1 MAFRLIYNVG
11 RRHEKERVYRHM
23 EPEYDDNEFRDRFR
37 FTKNSLQFITDLI
50 EPNLC
55 RPTLR
60 SHAIPAFTQVQ
71 LALRYFASGS
81 PMRVIGDTMGY
92 HISSVSRAVR
102 DVSSALCNI
111 SQDFIQWP
119 ETQQQKNKIR
129 DGFYDVA
136 HFPGVVGTI
145 DGTHVRIQAPSG
157 DNEYAFVNRKG
168 FHSINVQGVCDHTGK
183 FLNVVANW
191 PGSCHDSFI
200 FKTSNLGRYME
211 TRHRGYDMDGVLLG
225 DSGYPCKRY
234 IVTPYLRPNSESQV
248 RYNKAHVKTRAIVE
262 RCFGWWKR
270 RFNILHGEIRTKPE
284 KAVKIITACAVL
296 HNIALKLREQME
308 DDNQEVNDVPVIRN
322 HVDERR
328 QVREHITRTFF
339 S

>member
-1 MAFRLIYNVG
+1 MLYQL
-11 RRHEKERVYRHM
+11 
-23 EPEYDDNEFRDRFR
+23 
-37 FTKNSLQFITDLI
+37 SL
-50 EPNLC
+50 
-55 RPTLR
+55 
-60 SHAIPAFTQVQ
+60 QVQ

-92 HISSVSRAVR
+92 HIQCIKSLARNA
-102 DVSSALCNI
+102 
-111 SQDFIQWP
+111 
-119 ETQQQKNKIR
+119 TTKNKIR

-145 DGTHVRIQAPSG
+145 DSTHVRDTGPSG
-157 DNEYAFVNRKG
+157 DNE
-168 FHSINVQGVCDHTGK
+168 K

-248 RYNKAHVKTRAIVE
+248 RYNKAIRKTRAIVE
-262 RCFGWWKR
+262 RCFDGGR
-270 RFNILHGEIRTKPE
+270 GGLTSCMEIIKSRKSS
-284 KAVKIITACAVL
+284 KNYHCCAVL
-296 HNIALKLREQME
+296 HNIALKLRNKWKMT
-308 DDNQEVNDVPVIRN
+308 IKK
-322 HVDERR
+322 
-328 QVREHITRTFF
+328 
-339 S
+339 